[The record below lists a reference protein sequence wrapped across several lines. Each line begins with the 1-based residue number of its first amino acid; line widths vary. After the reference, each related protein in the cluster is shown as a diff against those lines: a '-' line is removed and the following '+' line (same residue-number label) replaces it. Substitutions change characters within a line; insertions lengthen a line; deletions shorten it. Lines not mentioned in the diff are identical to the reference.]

1 MAFTPLNS
9 LNAFVAVARHRSYAA
24 AARELGVSTSAL
36 SQSVSQLEARLG
48 VALLTRTSRSVAPT
62 QAGERLLHDAGPAID
77 QALQSLK
84 AVTSKAGEVAGRLRL
99 NVPQAAVSLALS
111 RVLPRFIELYPDV
124 HVEVRVDDRFV
135 DAVAEG
141 FDGGIRLVEAIDRD
155 MVHVQLASEMRIV
168 VAGAPSY
175 FKRHGV
181 PETPPDLAKH
191 VCINARWASTG
202 DPYPWELER
211 GKKTWRVNVDGPV
224 LSDNFDLMKS
234 LAISGVG
241 LIYCLEPMIA
251 PELSRGELQ
260 VVLEPYASSVPG
272 LFLYFPSRAQVSPP
286 LKAFVALV
294 RELFKK
300 PRASK

>member
-24 AARELGVSTSAL
+24 AARELGVSSSAL

-62 QAGERLLHDAGPAID
+62 QAGERLLQGAGPAID
-77 QALQSLK
+77 QALESLK
-84 AVTSKAGEVAGRLRL
+84 AVTAKAGEVAGRLRL
-99 NVPQAAVSLALS
+99 NVPHAAVSLALT
-111 RVLPRFIELYPDV
+111 RVLPRFFERYPDV
-124 HVEVRVDDRFV
+124 RVEIRVEDGFV

-155 MVHVQLASEMRIV
+155 MVHVQIASEMRIV

-175 FKRHGV
+175 FERHGT

-191 VCINARWASTG
+191 VCINARRPATG
-202 DPYPWELER
+202 EPFPWELER
-211 GKKTWRVNVDGPV
+211 GRQTWRVNVVGPV
-224 LSDNFDLMKS
+224 MSNSFELTRS
-234 LAISGVG
+234 LAVSGVG
-241 LIYCLEPMIA
+241 LIYGLEPMIA
-251 PELSRGELQ
+251 PELATGKLQ
-260 VVLEPYASSVPG
+260 LVLEPYASAVPG
-272 LFLYFPSRAQVSPP
+272 LFLYFPSRAQLSPP

-300 PRASK
+300 PRAAR